1 MKYVKIIGFFFII
14 YLVYL
19 GFSSF
24 MDDSLEVAE
33 NINKTLEVDE
43 VKKTNNKEVVGL
55 MMFLGNPPKIN
66 EHLMMPSNEDCL
78 IKKEIA
84 ELPSSALYKCML
96 VDAVVKD
103 EKIVRV
109 LKELEVLE
117 E

>member
-1 MKYVKIIGFFFII
+1 MKYLKIIGVFAVI
-14 YLVYL
+14 YLVFL

-33 NINKTLEVDE
+33 KVNKNLEINK

-84 ELPSSALYKCML
+84 EMTSSALYKCML
-96 VDAVVKD
+96 VEAEVK
-103 EKIVRV
+103 ENKIVSIV
-109 LKELEVLE
+109 KEIKIIE
-117 E
+117 

>member
-1 MKYVKIIGFFFII
+1 MKYLKIIGVFAVI
-14 YLVYL
+14 YLVFL

-33 NINKTLEVDE
+33 KVNKNLEIDK
-43 VKKTNNKEVVGL
+43 VKKSNNKEVVGL

-84 ELPSSALYKCML
+84 EMTSSALYKCML
-96 VDAVVKD
+96 VEAEVK
-103 EKIVRV
+103 ENKIVSIV
-109 LKELEVLE
+109 KEIKIIE
-117 E
+117 

>member
-1 MKYVKIIGFFFII
+1 MKYVKIIGFFAII

-33 NINKTLEVDE
+33 KVNNNLEIDK
-43 VKKTNNKEVVGL
+43 VKKSNNKEVVGL

-84 ELPSSALYKCML
+84 EMTSSALYKCM
-96 VDAVVKD
+96 VVEAEVKD
-103 EKIVRV
+103 NKIVSIV
-109 LKELEVLE
+109 KEIKIIE
-117 E
+117 

>member
-1 MKYVKIIGFFFII
+1 MKYLKIIGVFAII
-14 YLVYL
+14 YLVFL

-33 NINKTLEVDE
+33 KVNKNLEINK

-55 MMFLGNPPKIN
+55 MMYLGNPPKIN

-84 ELPSSALYKCML
+84 EMTSSALYKCML
-96 VDAVVKD
+96 VEAEVK
-103 EKIVRV
+103 ENKIVSIV
-109 LKELEVLE
+109 KEIKIIE
-117 E
+117 

>member
-1 MKYVKIIGFFFII
+1 MKYIKIIGFFAII

-33 NINKTLEVDE
+33 KVNKISEIDKIEVS
-43 VKKTNNKEVVGL
+43 NNKEVVGL
-55 MMFLGNPPKIN
+55 IMFLGNPPKIN

-84 ELPSSALYKCML
+84 EMTSSALYKCM
-96 VDAVVKD
+96 VVEAEVKD
-103 EKIVRV
+103 NKIVSIV
-109 LKELEVLE
+109 KEIKIIE
-117 E
+117 

>member
-1 MKYVKIIGFFFII
+1 MKYLKIIGVFAII
-14 YLVYL
+14 YLVFL

-33 NINKTLEVDE
+33 KINKNIEINK

-84 ELPSSALYKCML
+84 EMTSSALYKCML
-96 VDAVVKD
+96 VEAEVK
-103 EKIVRV
+103 ENKIVSIV
-109 LKELEVLE
+109 KEIKIIE
-117 E
+117 

>member
-1 MKYVKIIGFFFII
+1 MKYLKIIGVFVII
-14 YLVYL
+14 YLVFL

-33 NINKTLEVDE
+33 KVNKNLEINK

-55 MMFLGNPPKIN
+55 MMYLGNPPKIN

-84 ELPSSALYKCML
+84 EMTSSALYKCML
-96 VDAVVKD
+96 VEAEVK
-103 EKIVRV
+103 ENKIVSIV
-109 LKELEVLE
+109 KEIKIIE
-117 E
+117 

>member
-1 MKYVKIIGFFFII
+1 MKYLKIIGVFAII
-14 YLVYL
+14 YLVFL

-33 NINKTLEVDE
+33 KVNKNLETDK
-43 VKKTNNKEVVGL
+43 VKKSNNKEVIGL

-84 ELPSSALYKCML
+84 EMTSSALYKCML
-96 VDAVVKD
+96 VEAEVK
-103 EKIVRV
+103 ENKIVSIV
-109 LKELEVLE
+109 KEIKIIE
-117 E
+117 

>member
-1 MKYVKIIGFFFII
+1 MKYLKIIGVFAII
-14 YLVYL
+14 YFVFL

-33 NINKTLEVDE
+33 KVNKNLEINK

-55 MMFLGNPPKIN
+55 MMYLGNPPKIN

-84 ELPSSALYKCML
+84 EMTSSALYKCML
-96 VDAVVKD
+96 VEAEVK
-103 EKIVRV
+103 ENKIVSIV
-109 LKELEVLE
+109 KEIKIIE
-117 E
+117 

>member
-1 MKYVKIIGFFFII
+1 MKYLKIIGVFAII
-14 YLVYL
+14 YLVFL

-33 NINKTLEVDE
+33 KVNKNLETDK
-43 VKKTNNKEVVGL
+43 VKKSNNKEVVGL

-84 ELPSSALYKCML
+84 EMTSSALYKCML
-96 VDAVVKD
+96 VEAEVKNN
-103 EKIVRV
+103 KIVSIV
-109 LKELEVLE
+109 KQIKIIE
-117 E
+117 

>member
-1 MKYVKIIGFFFII
+1 MKYVKIIGFFVVI

-43 VKKTNNKEVVGL
+43 VKKSNNKEVVGL
-55 MMFLGNPPKIN
+55 IMFLGNPPKIN

-84 ELPSSALYKCML
+84 EMTSSALYKCM
-96 VDAVVKD
+96 VVEAEVMD
-103 EKIVRV
+103 NKIVSIV
-109 LKELEVLE
+109 KEIKIIE
-117 E
+117 

>member
-1 MKYVKIIGFFFII
+1 MKYLKIIGVFAII

-33 NINKTLEVDE
+33 KVNKNLEIDK
-43 VKKTNNKEVVGL
+43 VKKTNNEEVVGL

-84 ELPSSALYKCML
+84 EMTSSALYKCML
-96 VDAVVKD
+96 VEAEVK
-103 EKIVRV
+103 ENKIVRIV
-109 LKELEVLE
+109 KEIKIIE
-117 E
+117 

>member
-1 MKYVKIIGFFFII
+1 MKYLKIIGVFAII
-14 YLVYL
+14 YLVFL

-33 NINKTLEVDE
+33 KVNKNLEIDK
-43 VKKTNNKEVVGL
+43 VKKSNNKEVVGL

-84 ELPSSALYKCML
+84 EMTSSALYKCML
-96 VDAVVKD
+96 VEAEVI
-103 EKIVRV
+103 ENKIVSIV
-109 LKELEVLE
+109 KEKKIIE
-117 E
+117 

>member
-1 MKYVKIIGFFFII
+1 MKYVKIIGFFAII

-33 NINKTLEVDE
+33 KVNKTLEVDK
-43 VKKTNNKEVVGL
+43 VKKSNNKEVVGL
-55 MMFLGNPPKIN
+55 MMFLGSPPKLK

-84 ELPSSALYKCML
+84 EMTSSALYKCML
-96 VDAVVKD
+96 VEAEVKD
-103 EKIVRV
+103 NKIVSIV
-109 LKELEVLE
+109 KEIKIIE
-117 E
+117 

>member
-1 MKYVKIIGFFFII
+1 MKYLKIIGVFAII
-14 YLVYL
+14 YLVFL

-33 NINKTLEVDE
+33 KVNKNLEINK

-84 ELPSSALYKCML
+84 EMTSSALYKCML
-96 VDAVVKD
+96 VEAEVK
-103 EKIVRV
+103 ENKIVSIV
-109 LKELEVLE
+109 KEIKIIE
-117 E
+117 